1 MASYQLRCQM
11 LVKLPIEEVFEVFQD
26 PYNLIKITP
35 PSMDFKV
42 TNEKSVEMR
51 KGELIHYLFRM
62 LGLPLT
68 WTTLISDYAPPF
80 RFIDEQ
86 LKGPYTRWHH
96 LHRFKDTVHGVEVSD
111 IVDYTLPLGPL
122 GLLGQPIVKPQ
133 LLEIFRFRQQALSKM
148 WGGAES
154 TDPQIYPVG

>member
-1 MASYQLRCQM
+1 MASFQLRCQM
-11 LVKLPIEEVFEVFQD
+11 LVKLPIKEVFEVFQN

-35 PSMDFKV
+35 PSMGFEV
-42 TNEKSVEMR
+42 TNKKPVQMR
-51 KGELIHYLFRM
+51 KGELIHYRFRM
-62 LGLPLT
+62 MGLPLT

-96 LHRFKDTVHGVEVSD
+96 LHTFKEIAGGVEVSD
-111 IVDYTLPLGPL
+111 IVDYKLPLGML

-133 LLEIFRFRQQALSKM
+133 LLQIFRFRQQALSKM

-154 TDPQIYPVG
+154 TDPKIYPAD

>member
-1 MASYQLRCQM
+1 MAGFQLRCQM
-11 LVKLPIEEVFEVFQD
+11 LVKLPIEEVFEVFQN

-35 PSMDFKV
+35 PSMGFEV
-42 TNEKSVEMR
+42 TNEEPVQMR
-51 KGELIHYLFRM
+51 KGELIHYRFRM
-62 LGLPLT
+62 MGLPLT

-96 LHRFKDTVHGVEVSD
+96 LHTFKEIAGGVEVSD
-111 IVDYTLPLGPL
+111 IVDYKLPLGML

-133 LLEIFRFRQQALSKM
+133 LLQIFRFRQQALSKM

-154 TDPQIYPVG
+154 TDPKIYPAD